1 MAYKCDFFIII
12 FNINNLSKKENQLK
26 LNWAIII
33 FELIIV
39 YVKNNDKNYHY
50 LHLRLYNQFMIVN
63 IIILAFFFNF
73 TNIYKKF
80 LFFSLFGKI
89 CIALPFK
96 NKPY

>member
-12 FNINNLSKKENQLK
+12 FNISNLSKKENQLK

-50 LHLRLYNQFMIVN
+50 LHLQLYNQFMIVN
-63 IIILAFFFNF
+63 IIILV
-73 TNIYKKF
+73 F
-80 LFFSLFGKI
+80 LFIFCKYI
-89 CIALPFK
+89 
-96 NKPY
+96 